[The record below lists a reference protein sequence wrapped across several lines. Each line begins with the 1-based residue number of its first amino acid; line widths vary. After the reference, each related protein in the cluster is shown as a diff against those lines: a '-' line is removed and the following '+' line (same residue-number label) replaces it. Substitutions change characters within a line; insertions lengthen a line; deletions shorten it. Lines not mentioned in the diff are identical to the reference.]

1 MKNLSDVMLNMKNK
15 RLEEQKA
22 IKNKSKKVLSEGK
35 LIWTSEIEATDG
47 YIDEQDYEIVR
58 EDFEENILPSI
69 KNQCRNDV
77 LIMAGTVGRWNGNSK
92 GGTVIDVDNLL
103 SFGDVDEVSIE
114 EENGQLIWKGSHHD
128 GTHYMGLYTIPED
141 EMSRKKIVKD
151 FGIIEWLEDIYDY
164 RSKEDCMED
173 ALSRLDDVESLK
185 DCLSIE
191 DYSKANEYFK
201 PITGAGITENKK
213 VEDCKKNESTNKS
226 KPEYKVF
233 KRTAIDGKSWWIVAS
248 TDALEREKETGKLNQ
263 EGKYKTRKE
272 AEYKK
277 QQLEKEQNTVKESID
292 TSEYTHKDIEFKYRL
307 LSRLQQDCKYFLG
320 NGNGT
325 EKHLW
330 AGNVDD
336 QIKMMKDLYNS
347 FSDNQKPEW
356 ISMEEIEGYEKEM
369 KSFNNG
375 IDENKIVT
383 EDSRLPNIS
392 KFIYNL
398 DKDEGNA
405 WSVTSYTEDGNGNK
419 IIIVRRNGLSYNTA
433 KDIIE
438 AVEEKYPQLKGH
450 ETENHRGIWFYL
462 KDSKEENKETVTE
475 ADEVTIQG
483 LVNAQ
488 NIANQFKN
496 YKAFEPNFGP
506 LIIIKSGNDFLVYKA
521 TATDYNQYVYNSNSK
536 DNIEG
541 WLYGAV
547 QAKNGMLNENKE
559 VTEDRVHRE
568 LHRGDEFK
576 NENGVTVIIYDVD
589 DKGQVTYKIGN
600 EIKCNNKDSVVSML
614 NQNGYKAIIENKEI
628 VEGIDEETLNLIDKN
643 YGINEDQYDNERRKG
658 RPSAKKIAEQEYY
671 DNEEWYKEHIKDY
684 KNIDDF
690 VQQEIFNIASEYNL
704 KEDTAIQTCKEIYN
718 LATNQ

>member
-103 SFGDVDEVSIE
+103 GFGDVDEVSIE

-488 NIANQFKN
+488 NVANQFKN
-496 YKAFEPNFGP
+496 YKAFESNFGP

-600 EIKCNNKDSVVSML
+600 ETKCNNKDSVVSML

>member
-22 IKNKSKKVLSEGK
+22 IKNKSKKILSEGK

-103 SFGDVDEVSIE
+103 GFGDVDEVSIE

-521 TATDYNQYVYNSNSK
+521 NATEYNQYVYSSDNK

>member
-103 SFGDVDEVSIE
+103 GFGDVDEVSIE

-151 FGIIEWLEDIYDY
+151 FGIMEWLEDIYDY

-185 DCLSIE
+185 DCLSVE

-496 YKAFEPNFGP
+496 YKAFESNFGP

-559 VTEDRVHRE
+559 ITEDRVHRE

-600 EIKCNNKDSVVSML
+600 ETKCNNKDSVVSML

>member
-103 SFGDVDEVSIE
+103 GFGDVDEVSIE

-151 FGIIEWLEDIYDY
+151 FGIMEWLEDIYDY

-488 NIANQFKN
+488 NVANQFKN
-496 YKAFEPNFGP
+496 YKAFESNFGP

-559 VTEDRVHRE
+559 ITEDRVHRE

-600 EIKCNNKDSVVSML
+600 ETKCNNKDSVVSML

>member
-103 SFGDVDEVSIE
+103 GFGDVDEVSIE

-330 AGNVDD
+330 AGNVDG

-488 NIANQFKN
+488 NVANQFKN
-496 YKAFEPNFGP
+496 YKAFESNFGP

-600 EIKCNNKDSVVSML
+600 ETKCNNKDSVVSML

>member
-77 LIMAGTVGRWNGNSK
+77 LIMASTVGRWNGNSK

-103 SFGDVDEVSIE
+103 GFGDVDEVSIE

-151 FGIIEWLEDIYDY
+151 FGIMEWLEDIYDY

-185 DCLSIE
+185 DCLSVE

-325 EKHLW
+325 EKYLW
-330 AGNVDD
+330 AGNVDG

-347 FSDNQKPEW
+347 LSDNQKPEW

-488 NIANQFKN
+488 NVANQFKN
-496 YKAFEPNFGP
+496 YKAFESNFGP

-600 EIKCNNKDSVVSML
+600 ETKCNNKDSVVSML

-704 KEDTAIQTCKEIYN
+704 KGDTAIQTCKEIYN

>member
-103 SFGDVDEVSIE
+103 GFGDVDEVSIE

-292 TSEYTHKDIEFKYRL
+292 TSEYIHKDIEFKYRL

-488 NIANQFKN
+488 NVANQFKN
-496 YKAFEPNFGP
+496 YKAFESNFGP

-600 EIKCNNKDSVVSML
+600 ETKCNNKDSVVSML

>member
-1 MKNLSDVMLNMKNK
+1 
-15 RLEEQKA
+15 
-22 IKNKSKKVLSEGK
+22 
-35 LIWTSEIEATDG
+35 
-47 YIDEQDYEIVR
+47 
-58 EDFEENILPSI
+58 
-69 KNQCRNDV
+69 
-77 LIMAGTVGRWNGNSK
+77 MAGTVGRWNGNSK

-103 SFGDVDEVSIE
+103 GFGDVDEVSIE

-151 FGIIEWLEDIYDY
+151 FGIMEWLEDIYDY

-185 DCLSIE
+185 DCLSVE

-330 AGNVDD
+330 AGNVDG

-488 NIANQFKN
+488 NVANQFKN
-496 YKAFEPNFGP
+496 YKAFESNFGS

-600 EIKCNNKDSVVSML
+600 ETKCNNKDSVVSML

>member
-103 SFGDVDEVSIE
+103 GFGDVDEVSIE

-201 PITGAGITENKK
+201 PITGAGITENK
-213 VEDCKKNESTNKS
+213 
-226 KPEYKVF
+226 
-233 KRTAIDGKSWWIVAS
+233 
-248 TDALEREKETGKLNQ
+248 
-263 EGKYKTRKE
+263 
-272 AEYKK
+272 
-277 QQLEKEQNTVKESID
+277 
-292 TSEYTHKDIEFKYRL
+292 
-307 LSRLQQDCKYFLG
+307 
-320 NGNGT
+320 
-325 EKHLW
+325 
-330 AGNVDD
+330 
-336 QIKMMKDLYNS
+336 
-347 FSDNQKPEW
+347 
-356 ISMEEIEGYEKEM
+356 
-369 KSFNNG
+369 
-375 IDENKIVT
+375 
-383 EDSRLPNIS
+383 
-392 KFIYNL
+392 
-398 DKDEGNA
+398 
-405 WSVTSYTEDGNGNK
+405 
-419 IIIVRRNGLSYNTA
+419 
-433 KDIIE
+433 
-438 AVEEKYPQLKGH
+438 
-450 ETENHRGIWFYL
+450 
-462 KDSKEENKETVTE
+462 ETVTE

-521 TATDYNQYVYNSNSK
+521 NATEYNQYVYSSDNK

-600 EIKCNNKDSVVSML
+600 ETKCNNKDSVVSML